1 MKLSIVILNYESAG
15 LVRECIMGINA
26 ANIAPSH
33 EIIVVD
39 NNSGDGVGGMLARSF
54 PDVRFIGSSVN
65 GGCAAG
71 NNLGLLAARGE
82 YVLILNPDIAVF
94 PKAIETLVTFLDEH
108 PDTALVAPKL
118 VNPDGT
124 TQLSCFRFPDPLI
137 PILRRTPLGNLSA
150 AQRRLRDYVLAG
162 WDHTD
167 TRTVDWV
174 LGACMLVRMS
184 AVERVGLM
192 DERFFLYFE
201 DVDWCRRFWAAGYKV
216 YYHPAS
222 RMVHYHR
229 RLSAVNPGL
238 SGVLSASTRVHIV
251 SGLRYFAKYGFH
263 R

>member
-1 MKLSIVILNYESAG
+1 MKLSLIILNYESAG
-15 LVRECIMGINA
+15 LVRECIRGIHA
-26 ANIAPSH
+26 ARLALSY

-39 NNSGDGVGGMLARSF
+39 NNSGDGVGAMLARSF
-54 PDVRFIGSSVN
+54 PGVRFIGSPVN

-71 NNLGLLAARGE
+71 NNLGLLAAQGA
-82 YVLILNPDIAVF
+82 YALILNPDIAVL
-94 PKAIETLVTFLDEH
+94 PGAIETLVTFLDAH
-108 PDTALVAPKL
+108 PDAALVAPQL

-137 PILRRTPLGNLSA
+137 PILRRTPLGNLPGA
-150 AQRRLRDYVLAG
+150 RRRLRAYLLTS

-174 LGACMLVRMS
+174 LGACMLVRME

-201 DVDWCRRFWAAGYKV
+201 DVDWCRRFWAAGYKI

-238 SGVLSASTRVHIV
+238 KGILSASTRVHIV